1 MINPFSNHPRLRRRF
16 QLCFCFF
23 VLASVACGSILTC
36 TAQRGS
42 GGMTITPLGS
52 GQNILYGD
60 VRVDEGQVTTNKP
73 FSYTIVLYMTSGT
86 VIGRQTVGNGQRYR
100 FNDLTDGEYEVAVEV
115 ENREITRSRVRL
127 FSQPNVGKTDTRHD
141 IELELRE
148 NGVATKG
155 GATVSAEDFYKRSS
169 ANERLF
175 TSGKKATD
183 DKKYDDAIATL
194 KQLVTNDPNDF
205 QAWTELG
212 TAYLLKDNAAEAET
226 SYQKAIEVRPKFFLA
241 NMALGRLYL
250 AEKKFNEAVEVLNG
264 AVKLQPQS
272 ADANQLLGEAYLQ
285 IKKGSL
291 AVGYLNE
298 AIRLDPK
305 GKAEIHLRL
314 ALLYNNAGMKDKA
327 AAEYEA
333 FLKQHPDYKD
343 KKKLEQ
349 YISENK
355 KP

>member
-1 MINPFSNHPRLRRRF
+1 MNHPSSNHSGIRHRL
-16 QLCFCFF
+16 QISFCLF
-23 VLASVACGSILTC
+23 VFAAVAGGSILTGS
-36 TAQRGS
+36 AQRGS
-42 GGMTITPLGS
+42 GGMTITTPGS

-73 FSYTIVLYMTSGT
+73 FTYVVILYMTSGT

-100 FNDLTDGEYEVAVEV
+100 FNDLTDGEYDIAVEV

-141 IELELRE
+141 IDLELRE
-148 NGVATKG
+148 NGVSGK
-155 GATVSAEDFYKRSS
+155 GATVSAEDFYKRTS
-169 ANERLF
+169 ANEKLF
-175 TSGKKATD
+175 NSADKATT
-183 DKKYDDAIATL
+183 DKKYDDAIGAL
-194 KQLVTNDPNDF
+194 KQLVENDPNDF
-205 QAWTELG
+205 QAWTNLG
-212 TAYLLKDNAAEAET
+212 TAYLLKDALADAEA
-226 SYQKAIEVRPKFFLA
+226 SYQKAVEVRPKFFLA
-241 NMALGRLYL
+241 SVALGRVYL
-250 AEKKFNEAVEVLNG
+250 SEKKFNEAVEILNR
-264 AVKLQPQS
+264 AVQLQPQS

-298 AIRLDPK
+298 AIRLDPQ
-305 GKAEIHLRL
+305 GKADIHLRL

-333 FLKQHPDYKD
+333 FLKQRPDYKD

>member
-1 MINPFSNHPRLRRRF
+1 MNSPSSLDSLSPLRSVFPRFIALT
-16 QLCFCFF
+16 LM
-23 VLASVACGSILTC
+23 VCGSVLVC
-36 TAQRGS
+36 FGQRG
-42 GGMTITPLGS
+42 GGLTTLGA

-60 VRVDEGQVTTNKP
+60 IKVDEGTVTTNKP
-73 FSYTIVLYMTSGT
+73 FTYTVILYMTAGT
-86 VIGRQTVGNGQRYR
+86 VIGRQTVGNGQRYS
-100 FNDLTDGEYEVAVEV
+100 FNDLADGEYDIAVEY

-127 FSQPNVGKTDTRHD
+127 FAQPNIGKTDTRHD
-141 IELELRE
+141 IELELRG
-148 NGVATKG
+148 NGVTSKG
-155 GATVSAEDFYKRSS
+155 GATVSAEDFYKRSA
-169 ANERLF
+169 ANEKLF
-175 TSGKKATD
+175 NSAKKSTD
-183 DKKYDDAIATL
+183 DKKYDVAIGTL
-194 KQLVTNDPNDF
+194 KQIVENDPNDF

-212 TAYLLKDNAAEAET
+212 TAYLLKEDPAKAESA
-226 SYQKAIEVRPKFFLA
+226 YQKAVEIRPRFFLA
-241 NMALGRLYL
+241 ALALGRVYL
-250 AEKKFNEAVEVLNG
+250 AGKKFDEAVEILNN

-272 ADANQLLGEAYLQ
+272 ADANHLLGEAYLQ
-285 IKKGSL
+285 IKKGSQ

-298 AIRLDPK
+298 AIRLDPQ

-333 FLKQHPDYKD
+333 FLRKRPDYKD

>member
-1 MINPFSNHPRLRRRF
+1 MIRSYLSNSSFPHRLPSLVCFSVF
-16 QLCFCFF
+16 AI
-23 VLASVACGSILTC
+23 VICGSLLTC
-36 TAQRGS
+36 VGQRG
-42 GGMTITPLGS
+42 GGLTTLGT

-60 VRVDEGQVTTNKP
+60 VKVDEAGVTTNKP
-73 FSYTIVLYMTSGT
+73 FTYTVVLYMTAGT
-86 VIGRQTVGNGQRYR
+86 VIGRQTVGNGQRYS
-100 FNDLTDGEYEVAVEV
+100 FNDLADGEYDIAVEV

-169 ANERLF
+169 ANEKLF
-175 TSGKKATD
+175 TSGKRATD

-194 KQLVTNDPNDF
+194 KQLITNDPNDF

-212 TAYLLKDNAAEAET
+212 TAYLLKDNAAEAEA
-226 SYQKAIEVRPKFFLA
+226 SYQRAIEVRPKFFLA
-241 NMALGRLYL
+241 NMTLGRLYL

-327 AAEYEA
+327 AVEYEA
-333 FLKQHPDYKD
+333 FLKQRPDYKD

-349 YISENK
+349 YILENK